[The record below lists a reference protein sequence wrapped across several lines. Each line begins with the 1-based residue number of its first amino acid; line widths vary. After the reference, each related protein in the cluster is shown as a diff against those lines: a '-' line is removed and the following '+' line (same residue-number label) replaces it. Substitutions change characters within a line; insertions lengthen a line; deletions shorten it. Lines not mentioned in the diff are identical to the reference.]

1 MKEKGFV
8 TLAVGNTAYFRMA
21 SNLLDSYLFHTSESN
36 RLPFAILTDKENEYT
51 SRFDDVVL
59 VDSLP
64 ASYMAKIELLVN
76 LPYKENIFIDADCL
90 VYRNPEKLWD
100 IFGGYSGVKCIG
112 LTLPLDSDK
121 GWFRAED
128 VGEYSDQIPFCIVTH
143 GGVMYIKDDITTK
156 RIYETCLSIIPK
168 YNHYKFQIFSKP
180 ADEPIIA
187 LSMSVNN
194 CRPIERSDTT
204 AIVYCFLAV
213 AYRVKMNIKKGFLS
227 YQGVKGGKWYNDVY
241 IIHWQNK
248 NTSTPRYFRELDR
261 LSQLNEIVVFFRFVR
276 RSIVFFFA
284 SSIPLAYYAFK
295 SFVYKMMHKWHLIK
309 TEELI

>member
-1 MKEKGFV
+1 
-8 TLAVGNTAYFRMA
+8 
-21 SNLLDSYLFHTSESN
+21 
-36 RLPFAILTDKENEYT
+36 
-51 SRFDDVVL
+51 
-59 VDSLP
+59 
-64 ASYMAKIELLVN
+64 
-76 LPYKENIFIDADCL
+76 
-90 VYRNPEKLWD
+90 
-100 IFGGYSGVKCIG
+100 
-112 LTLPLDSDK
+112 
-121 GWFRAED
+121 
-128 VGEYSDQIPFCIVTH
+128 
-143 GGVMYIKDDITTK
+143 
-156 RIYETCLSIIPK
+156 
-168 YNHYKFQIFSKP
+168 
-180 ADEPIIA
+180 
-187 LSMSVNN
+187 MSVNN